1 MRLAVF
7 QFRGISYIK
16 DNHKA
21 IKRAIE
27 SASRSNVRLLVFQ
40 ECAACGYPPVETPS
54 ARDIDFG
61 ELAGNLA
68 EIKTLAQRYGMYIAL
83 GTIRK
88 EESSYYDS
96 IQLINPEGKLQDFYD
111 KRALWGW
118 DLENFE
124 PGSETGIFEID
135 DIKIGFRICFELRFP
150 EYFRELFKAKT
161 DICFVSLCDVQEQES
176 AERYEAIK
184 SYLSARA
191 MENVMTLISVNSI
204 SKYQTGPTAVFDIN
218 GSIIHEAPRNQEYL
232 LIYDYSTPEI
242 SFGARGRLEHSSML
256 VK

>member
-1 MRLAVF
+1 M
-7 QFRGISYIK
+7 
-16 DNHKA
+16 
-21 IKRAIE
+21 
-27 SASRSNVRLLVFQ
+27 LVFQ

-135 DIKIGFRICFELRFP
+135 DIKIGFRICFEPASGILQGIS
-150 EYFRELFKAKT
+150 KAKT
-161 DICFVSLCDVQEQES
+161 IYALWACVMSRNRS
-176 AERYEAIK
+176 ERYEAIK